1 MNKDILIVDD
11 EEDIRQLI
19 AGILQDEG
27 FNTRLAWDY
36 NSLKKEISKRIPALL
51 LLDVWLENSEL
62 DGIEILKL
70 IKKSYPNI
78 PIIMISG
85 HGTIQMAI
93 SSLKVGAFNFIEKP
107 FDTNLLLLNIN
118 RAIDNAQLKKKI
130 SQFIDDDVS
139 L

>member
-11 EEDIRQLI
+11 EEDIRHLI

-36 NSLKKEISKRIPALL
+36 NSIKKEISKRIPALI
-51 LLDVWLENSEL
+51 LLDVWLEKSSL

-70 IKKSYPNI
+70 IKKSYPDV

-93 SSLKVGAFNFIEKP
+93 NSLSVGAFNFLEKP
-107 FDTNLLLLNIN
+107 FDT
-118 RAIDNAQLKKKI
+118 
-130 SQFIDDDVS
+130 
-139 L
+139 